1 MFCMPESGHFQRMRP
16 LISGL
21 TRSGVAAHVFTDR
34 KFEAEVE
41 RAGGTFIDLFS
52 KYPIEEADDTSF
64 PVPCRFVTFA
74 AVYAEQICSDL
85 EATRP
90 SLVIHDSFAVIGRV
104 VATRLGLPRVNV
116 CAGHNVAPARFLAI
130 LKDDPRVTV
139 SPMCLRAADVLRE
152 SYGVTDASP
161 FSYVSSLSPDL
172 NLYCEPPEFLPESDR
187 HMFAPLAFV
196 GSLPAAEDQARHAD
210 RAWFGTGSSGV
221 LKVYVSFGTVV
232 WRNYPEPAIRAMTA
246 IAAAFARMDGVRAV
260 ISLGGTHIADEPR
273 AALARS
279 NVAVETYVDQWS
291 VLREA
296 DAFVT
301 HHGLNSTHEAIFHRV
316 PMLSYPFFWDQP
328 ALATMCKELGLA
340 VPLAPSLRGAIDEDD
355 VRRAMSRVVA
365 ERASMHAAL
374 ERAREWELAVID
386 NRPAVLRR
394 LVDLISRGA

>member
-1 MFCMPESGHFQRMRP
+1 MPESGHFQRLRP

-21 TRSGVAAHVFTDR
+21 TRSGIAAHVFTDR

-52 KYPIEEADDTSF
+52 KYPIEEADDASF

-74 AVYAEQICSDL
+74 AVFAEQICSDL
-85 EATRP
+85 ETIRP

-130 LKDDPRVTV
+130 LKDDPRVKL
-139 SPMCLRAADVLRE
+139 SPMCLRAADMLRA
-152 SYGVTDASP
+152 SYGMTDASP

-187 HMFAPLAFV
+187 HVFAPLAFF
-196 GSLPAAEDQARHAD
+196 GSLPAAEDRARKAD
-210 RAWFGTGSSGV
+210 RAWFGAGRTGA

-246 IAAAFARMDGVRAV
+246 IATAFSRMDGVRAL
-260 ISLGGTHIADEPR
+260 ISLGGTNIADEDR
-273 AALARS
+273 AALVGS

-328 ALATMCKELGLA
+328 ALADTCKELGLT
-340 VPLAPSLRGAIDEDD
+340 VPLVSSLRGALNEDD
-355 VRRAMSRVVA
+355 IRLAVSRVVA
-365 ERASMHAAL
+365 ERVSMHAAL

-386 NRPAVLRR
+386 NRPDVLRR
-394 LVDLISRGA
+394 LVDLIPRGARG